1 MVEDIPSGSKHLV
14 RLLQKLHSGD
24 SMETLKVTRKH
35 LTQPG
40 AMDRI
45 VRTVQQL
52 HHRPQAPLTRS
63 PTART
68 HTQLAAWG
76 KGNRGMEEVVMTAS
90 GVPEWT
96 GNVIGYASEPSTTLR
111 QLLRAARSQPA
122 LTSLTYASPP
132 APLHPATSRSHP
144 PTLVAHTALLTMGS
158 PMTWREYWS
167 KASQTLVVVGQVAR
181 ARRASWRSS
190 ACVATS
196 SVHQGHRRCGRALLM
211 HCPP

>member
-1 MVEDIPSGSKHLV
+1 
-14 RLLQKLHSGD
+14 
-24 SMETLKVTRKH
+24 METFKVTRKH

-45 VRTVQQL
+45 VRTVQHL
-52 HHRPQAPLTRS
+52 HHRPQAQLTHS

-76 KGNRGMEEVVMTAS
+76 KGNTGMEEVVMTAS

-111 QLLRAARSQPA
+111 QLLRAARKQPA
-122 LTSLTYASPP
+122 LTSLTYTSPP
-132 APLHPATSRSHP
+132 APFPATSRSHP

-167 KASQTLVVVGQVAR
+167 KASQTLVVGQEAR

-196 SVHQGHRRCGRALLM
+196 SVHQEHRSCGRVLLI
-211 HCPP
+211 HSLP